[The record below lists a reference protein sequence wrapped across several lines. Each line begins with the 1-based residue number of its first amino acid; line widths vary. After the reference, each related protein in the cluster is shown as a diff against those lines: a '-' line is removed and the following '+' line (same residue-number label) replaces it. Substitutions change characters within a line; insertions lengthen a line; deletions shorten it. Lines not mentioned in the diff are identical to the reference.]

1 MASNEPGDSPA
12 AKPAGRYRWY
22 VLAVLTAALAL
33 SLLDRQILTIL
44 AGPIKADLG
53 LSDAEIGL
61 LYGTT
66 FAVFYSLFG
75 IPLGRVSD
83 VWLRGRLMALGLIGW
98 SAMTMFSGFAANL
111 TQLVIARMG
120 VGVGEATANS
130 ATYSLL
136 SDYFPKEQRATAI
149 ALYSCGVSFGLGG
162 SLWFGGSIVDLWQGW
177 FGAGGAPLGL
187 KAWQAAFVIVGLP
200 GFLVAALLWFVRE
213 PQRGLA
219 DGLVQTETR
228 KPFPVFLSELLA
240 ILPPL
245 TLVNLIV
252 HKATRRV
259 WAVHLLVLAAI
270 VLCAAGLIVFTNGIV
285 PAAKRHVLFDIGGFQ
300 ITGHTVQWTALG
312 IGLYGVF
319 SWAQTLRLRD
329 APAYALIFR
338 SPAMLGL
345 MGAASLNMVLNYGL
359 TSWAPF
365 YAVTTYKLSLARVG
379 FEMGVVAASAG
390 LIGTYLGGVL
400 ADWARR
406 RSPRGRLYVSLVSM
420 IGSVPIAPF
429 MFSAPTL
436 EIMLAWWLV
445 LGTIVTA
452 WIAGMAAATQE
463 LVLPRMRGTAAAA
476 LTLGM
481 SMFGLGLGPYS
492 VGLVSDATGDL
503 HFAILSVYAVIP
515 FLILCML
522 LAIRH
527 VGATEA
533 NLVARARAAG
543 ESIEP

>member
-1 MASNEPGDSPA
+1 MSKPDDAPPPA
-12 AKPAGRYRWY
+12 LGGYRWY
-22 VLAVLTAALAL
+22 ALAVLTAALAL

-53 LSDAEIGL
+53 LSDAEFGL

-75 IPLGRVSD
+75 IPLGRVAD

-162 SLWFGGSIVDLWQGW
+162 SLWFGGSIVDLWHGW

-200 GFLVAALLWFVRE
+200 GFPVAALLWWVRE
-213 PQRGLA
+213 PKRGAA
-219 DGLVQTETR
+219 DGLVQTVAG
-228 KPFPVFLSELLA
+228 KPFPAFLAELLA
-240 ILPPL
+240 IVPPL
-245 TLVNLIV
+245 TLANLFV
-252 HKATRRV
+252 LKAPRRI
-259 WAVHLLVLAAI
+259 WITHLLVLAAI
-270 VLCAAGLIVFTNGIV
+270 AAAAVALIDFTNGIV
-285 PAAKRHVLFDIGGFQ
+285 PAAKRHVLFDIGGLV

-312 IGLYGVF
+312 VGLYGVF
-319 SWAQTLRLRD
+319 SWAQSLRLRD

-345 MGAASLNMVLNYGL
+345 MGAASFNMILNYGL

-379 FEMGVVAASAG
+379 FEMGLVAASAG

-406 RSPRGRLYVSLVSM
+406 RSPRGRLYVSLAAMV
-420 IGSVPIAPF
+420 GSVPIAPA
-429 MFSAPTL
+429 MLAAPTL
-436 EIMLAWWLV
+436 EIMMAWWLI

-452 WIAGMAAATQE
+452 WLAGLAAATQE

-476 LTLGM
+476 LTLAM
-481 SMFGLGLGPYS
+481 TMFGLGLGPYT
-492 VGLVSDATGDL
+492 VGLVSDTTGNL
-503 HFAILSVYAVIP
+503 YVAMLSVYAAIP
-515 FLILCML
+515 LVILCMAV
-522 LAIRH
+522 AIRH
-527 VGATEA
+527 IAATEA
-533 NLVARARAAG
+533 NLVALARAAG
-543 ESIEP
+543 EPV

>member
-1 MASNEPGDSPA
+1 MTTPGTP
-12 AKPAGRYRWY
+12 PPPTGGRYRWY
-22 VLAVLTAALAL
+22 VLGVLTLALAL

-61 LYGTT
+61 LYGTS

-75 IPLGRVSD
+75 IPLGRVAD
-83 VWLRGRLMALGLIGW
+83 VWLRGRLMALGLLGW
-98 SAMTMFSGFAANL
+98 SAMTIFSGFASNL
-111 TQLVIARMG
+111 TQLAIARMG

-149 ALYSCGVSFGLGG
+149 AIYSCGVAFGLGA
-162 SLWFGGSIVDLWQGW
+162 SLWFGGAIVDLWHGW
-177 FGAGGAPLGL
+177 FPTGGAPFGL

-200 GFLVAALLWFVRE
+200 GFLVAALVWTVRE
-213 PQRGLA
+213 PPRGVA
-219 DGLVQTETR
+219 DGLIQTDTKR
-228 KPFPVFLSELLA
+228 PISAFLAELLA

-245 TLVNLIV
+245 TLANLAVLKAPARTWRNHLIV
-252 HKATRRV
+252 
-259 WAVHLLVLAAI
+259 LVGIVIAALA
-270 VLCAAGLIVFTNGIV
+270 LIAFTNGIV
-285 PAAKRHVLFDIGGFQ
+285 PAAKRHVLFVIGGLE

-312 IGLYGVF
+312 VGLYGVF
-319 SWAQTLRLRD
+319 SWAQSLRLRD
-329 APAYALIFR
+329 APAFALIFK

-345 MGAASLNMVLNYGL
+345 LGAASLNMVLNYGL

-379 FEMGVVAASAG
+379 FEMGIVAASAG
-390 LIGTYLGGVL
+390 LLGTYLGGVL

-406 RSPRGRLYVSLVSM
+406 RSPRGRLYVALVSM
-420 IGSVPIAPF
+420 VASVPIAPL

-436 EIMLAWWLV
+436 EIMLAWWMV

-452 WIAGMAAATQE
+452 WLAGMAAATQE

-476 LTLGM
+476 LALGM
-481 SMFGLGLGPYS
+481 TMFGLGLGPYS
-492 VGLVSDATGDL
+492 VGLVSDVTGDL

-515 FLILCML
+515 FLVLCML
-522 LAIRH
+522 VAIRH
-527 VGATEA
+527 VAATEA
-533 NLVARARAAG
+533 NLPALARAAG
-543 ESIEP
+543 ENLAP

>member
-1 MASNEPGDSPA
+1 VTKRDSPTG
-12 AKPAGRYRWY
+12 GRYRWY
-22 VLAVLTAALAL
+22 VLFVLTLALAL
-33 SLLDRQILTIL
+33 SLLDRQVLTIL

-75 IPLGRVSD
+75 IPLGRVAD
-83 VWLRGRLMALGLIGW
+83 VWLRGRLMALGLLGW
-98 SAMTMFSGFAANL
+98 SAMTIFSGFAANL

-120 VGVGEATANS
+120 VGVGEASANS
-130 ATYSLL
+130 ASYSLL

-149 ALYSCGVSFGLGG
+149 AIYSCGVSFGLGL
-162 SLWFGGSIVDLWQGW
+162 SLWLGGGIVDWWHAW
-177 FGAGGAPLGL
+177 FGTTGAPFGL
-187 KAWQAAFVIVGLP
+187 KAWQAVFVIVGLP
-200 GFLVAALLWFVRE
+200 GVFVAAMVWRMRE
-213 PQRGLA
+213 PSRGSG
-219 DGLVQTETR
+219 DGLVPTETKR
-228 KPFPVFLSELLA
+228 PLPAFFAELLA

-245 TLVNLIV
+245 TLMNLAV
-252 HKATRRV
+252 LRASRRT
-259 WAVHLLVLAAI
+259 WAVHLIVLAAI
-270 VLCAAGLIVFTNGIV
+270 ALSAAALIDFTNAIV
-285 PAAKRHVLFDIGGFQ
+285 PAAKRHVLFDAGGFPV
-300 ITGHTVQWTALG
+300 TGHTVQWTALG
-312 IGLYGVF
+312 IGMYGVF
-319 SWAQTLRLRD
+319 SWAQSLRLRD

-345 MGAASLNMVLNYGL
+345 MGAASLNMILNYGL

-365 YAVTTYKLSLARVG
+365 YAVVTYKLPLARVG
-379 FEMGVVAASAG
+379 LEMGVVAASAG

-406 RSPRGRLYVSLVSM
+406 YSPRGRLYVSLVAM
-420 IGSVPIAPF
+420 VGSVPIAPL
-429 MFSAPTL
+429 MFGAPTL

-452 WIAGMAAATQE
+452 WLAGMAAATQE

-481 SMFGLGLGPYS
+481 TMFGLGLGPYG
-492 VGLVSDATGDL
+492 VGLISDVTGDL

-515 FLILCML
+515 LLILCML
-522 LAIRH
+522 VAIRH
-527 VGATEA
+527 VAATES
-533 NLVARARAAG
+533 NLVALARAAG
-543 ESIEP
+543 EPIAG

>member
-1 MASNEPGDSPA
+1 MSDETPPPA
-12 AKPAGRYRWY
+12 QGRYRWY

-53 LSDAEIGL
+53 LSDAEVGL

-83 VWLRGRLMALGLIGW
+83 VWLRGRLMALGLVGW

-162 SLWFGGSIVDLWQGW
+162 SLWFGGSIVDLWHGW

-200 GFLVAALLWFVRE
+200 GFPVAALLWRVRE
-213 PQRGLA
+213 PKRGAA
-219 DGLVQTETR
+219 DGLVQANR
-228 KPFPVFLSELLA
+228 QRPLPAFFAELLA

-245 TLVNLIV
+245 TLANLAV
-252 HKATRRV
+252 LRAPRRT
-259 WAVHLLVLAAI
+259 WIVHLLVLAAI
-270 VLCAAGLIVFTNGIV
+270 AIAAVALIRFTNGIV
-285 PAAKRHVLFDIGGFQ
+285 PAAKRHVLFDIGGLV

-319 SWAQTLRLRD
+319 SWAQSLKLRD
-329 APAYALIFR
+329 APAYALIFG

-345 MGAASLNMVLNYGL
+345 MGASSLNMILNYGL

-365 YAVTTYKLSLARVG
+365 YAVTTYKLPLARVG
-379 FEMGVVAASAG
+379 LEMGFVAASAG

-406 RSPRGRLYVSLVSM
+406 HSPRGRLYVSFVAM
-420 IGSVPIAPF
+420 VGSVPIAPL
-429 MFSAPTL
+429 MFAAPTL
-436 EIMLAWWLV
+436 EIMMAWWLL

-452 WIAGMAAATQE
+452 WLAGIAAATQE

-476 LTLGM
+476 LTLAM
-481 SMFGLGLGPYS
+481 TMFGLGLGPYT
-492 VGLVSDATGDL
+492 VGLVSDVTGDL
-503 HFAILSVYAVIP
+503 HFAILSIYAVMP
-515 FLILCML
+515 LLVLCMIP
-522 LAIRH
+522 AIRY
-527 VGATEA
+527 VASTEA

-543 ESIEP
+543 EPIGP

>member
-1 MASNEPGDSPA
+1 MLG
-12 AKPAGRYRWY
+12 
-22 VLAVLTAALAL
+22 LLTAALAL
-33 SLLDRQILTIL
+33 SLLDRQVLTIL
-44 AGPIKADLG
+44 AGPIKKDLG

-75 IPLGRVSD
+75 IPLGRVAD
-83 VWLRGRLMALGLIGW
+83 VWMRGRLMALGLIGW

-111 TQLVIARMG
+111 SQLVVARMG

-149 ALYSCGVSFGLGG
+149 AIYSCGVAFGLGA
-162 SLWFGGSIVDLWQGW
+162 SLWFGGSIVDLWTGW
-177 FGAGGAPLGL
+177 FGAGGAPFGL

-200 GFLVAALLWFVRE
+200 GFPVAALLWWVRE
-213 PQRGLA
+213 PQRGAA
-219 DGLVQTETR
+219 DGLIQTDTR
-228 KPFPVFLSELLA
+228 RPMSAFLAEVLA

-245 TLVNLIV
+245 TLANLVVLKAPGRMWRTHLIV
-252 HKATRRV
+252 
-259 WAVHLLVLAAI
+259 LVAIAA
-270 VLCAAGLIVFTNGIV
+270 AAAALIAFTNSIV
-285 PAAKRHVLFDIGGFQ
+285 PAAKHHVLFDIGGFE

-319 SWAQTLRLRD
+319 SWAQSLRLRD
-329 APAYALIFR
+329 APAFALIFK

-345 MGAASLNMVLNYGL
+345 MAAASLNMILNYGL

-400 ADWARR
+400 ADWARKH
-406 RSPRGRLYVSLVSM
+406 SPRGRLYVSLVAM
-420 IGSVPIAPF
+420 VGSVPIAPF
-429 MFSAPTL
+429 MLGAPTL
-436 EIMLAWWLV
+436 EIMLAWWMV
-445 LGTIVTA
+445 LGTILTA
-452 WIAGMAAATQE
+452 WLAGMAAATQE

-481 SMFGLGLGPYS
+481 TMFGLGLGPYS
-492 VGLVSDATGDL
+492 VGLISDVTGDL
-503 HFAILSVYAVIP
+503 HLAILSVYAVIP
-515 FLILCML
+515 LLVICML
-522 LAIRH
+522 VAIRY
-527 VGATEA
+527 VAQTEA
-533 NLVARARAAG
+533 NLVAIAAAAG
-543 ESIEP
+543 EPVGR